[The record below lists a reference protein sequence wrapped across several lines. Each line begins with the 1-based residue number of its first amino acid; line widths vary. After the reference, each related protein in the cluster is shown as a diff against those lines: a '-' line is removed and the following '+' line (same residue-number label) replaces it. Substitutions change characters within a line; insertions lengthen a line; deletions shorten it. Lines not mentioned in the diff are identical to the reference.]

1 MKYNKI
7 LLILFLFSIAMSNN
21 AQDIYIQGGG
31 TLTDW
36 AHLKKYEQSNSE
48 LKKLMNQIV

>member
-1 MKYNKI
+1 
-7 LLILFLFSIAMSNN
+7 MSNN

-36 AHLKKYEQSNSE
+36 AHLKKYEQNNSSIYKWIIF
-48 LKKLMNQIV
+48 KKIFV